1 MAFLKIPNN
10 KNIIGQFLRYFVTGG
25 LAFIVDFG
33 VFALSL
39 YYFEI
44 HYLVSNLIGLMAG
57 NVVNYLLSI
66 GWVFSSEKRKME
78 KHRLL
83 EITVFV
89 LISLFGMGLNEF
101 LMYLFVGVLVIQEM
115 VSKIVAAIIVL
126 LYNFFARKYILFKK
140 K

>member
-1 MAFLKIPNN
+1 
-10 KNIIGQFLRYFVTGG
+10 
-25 LAFIVDFG
+25 
-33 VFALSL
+33 
-39 YYFEI
+39 
-44 HYLVSNLIGLMAG
+44 
-57 NVVNYLLSI
+57 
-66 GWVFSSEKRKME
+66 ME

-101 LMYLFVGVLVIQEM
+101 LMYLFVGVLAIQEM